1 MTPLPFRRT
10 VQAIA
15 QRLTVCATGIMLV
28 TSAGAA
34 PAGDIATTWL
44 THDGQGVVEIAPCGA
59 KLCGR
64 IVWLK
69 TPADDK
75 GTALTDQNNPSQKL
89 RKRPICGLA
98 VLSGLSPDK
107 SGGWDGGKIYDPE
120 EGDSYDAA
128 LKLAGP
134 DKLTVTGYLGVKAL
148 GQSFTWKRYAVPAGQ
163 RCDAATKA
171 SPG

>member
-1 MTPLPFRRT
+1 MRLPFHRTVRRT
-10 VQAIA
+10 FA
-15 QRLTVCATGIMLV
+15 QWLAAVATSVVLAA
-28 TSAGAA
+28 SAGAA

-44 THDGQGVVEIAPCGA
+44 THDGQGVVEIAPCGG

-69 TPADDK
+69 TPTDDK
-75 GTALTDQNNPSQKL
+75 GAALTDQNNPSQKL

-98 VLSGLSPDK
+98 VLSGLEPDR
-107 SGGWDGGKIYDPE
+107 SGGWDGGKIYDPQ
-120 EGDSYDAA
+120 EGDTYDAA

-148 GQSFTWKRYAVPAGQ
+148 GQTFTWKRYTLPAAQ
-163 RCDAATKA
+163 RCATAAQQ
-171 SPG
+171 